1 MLLRILEE
9 YPQLDGVN
17 QEQFNN
23 IWDTEGAL
31 NLRDIICGIT
41 FPRFWLENIDMPGVG
56 RGYSSEFMKLKKC
69 ATPPPSPTPAPAAP
83 TSSSSRGLEIDGSTV
98 APPDVKER
106 EIKDVEPGL
115 HKDILN
121 DYINE
126 YSTMDQIQDGDYK
139 KVGFFNPPEEQ
150 LDSVFGIYSSMSSDG
165 KIAAVASEFL
175 IAVYKFNSWCHK
187 WELKGDFITVEDD
200 EKIYQ
205 VAISGDGCYVVS
217 VVLDGA
223 NESTVL

>member
-1 MLLRILEE
+1 MRKERKE
-9 YPQLDGVN
+9 NGHN
-17 QEQFNN
+17 
-23 IWDTEGAL
+23 
-31 NLRDIICGIT
+31 IT

-83 TSSSSRGLEIDGSTV
+83 TSSSSRGLLRTTPATHSLEDAVVEIDGSTV

-106 EIKDVEPGL
+106 EIKDVEPEL

-139 KVGFFNPPEEQ
+139 KVRFFNPPEEQ
-150 LDSVFGIYSSMSSDG
+150 VDSVFGIYSSMSSDG

-205 VAISGDGCYVVS
+205 ISISGNGCYIVS

-223 NESTVL
+223 NESTVLVHKYDLLKRD